1 MAHSFAGPG
10 LSMSMINPPK
20 MFGQD
25 SAMPLL
31 PGHPGTAFMSP
42 MNTQLQGQQQH
53 GMQPSS
59 VSSSALWPGSA
70 SLPNLGGSSFPL
82 TAFSPD
88 VNHKKGADKRPK
100 KRARTSEGTDDEA
113 TGAGKSAGSVK
124 QEHEADKNG
133 DAEGDGEDEG
143 SDAEGTELDEVSRSQ
158 SFTPGLLGLRDG
170 DLALGEDS
178 PRSTGLSLGNG
189 FSGGLAGM
197 GDGNGG
203 DSGDASGTEKDKDGK
218 TLPKSGSTSTST
230 GKKKKIPPP
239 GGFKPWNT
247 SPSSSHLPSGSACIN
262 PVTGEVELPPMD
274 NLTKEEIRK
283 VKNRASAQR
292 SRTRKGELLG
302 GLMDEVNRLRE
313 RLRDVTN
320 GAEGGDGD
328 DASMGAEEFL
338 RKTHAARSARGGS
351 VMSSTGSIGRDEE
364 KEGMKMLIE
373 RLRAEVDHERK
384 SREAAEAQ
392 GWMWKN
398 KHDQLLSS
406 IALGAGKTI
415 NPGLVSDPPAHVRN
429 ARREEDVDKAIRGMA
444 DLETMDDDE
453 DEDEEAADD
462 DELMELSSAGH
473 LDANAFKIDRAR
485 KADDGDDEAEDD
497 DEEREGGRELVQ
509 ARRRDKAIVKG
520 NQRDSK
526 GVLMMVSLV
535 STDPNRLSQQLK
547 LVWWC
552 RRSSCSPLPCSR
564 CPRICELPGSI
575 RRRPST

>member
-1 MAHSFAGPG
+1 
-10 LSMSMINPPK
+10 
-20 MFGQD
+20 
-25 SAMPLL
+25 
-31 PGHPGTAFMSP
+31 
-42 MNTQLQGQQQH
+42 
-53 GMQPSS
+53 
-59 VSSSALWPGSA
+59 
-70 SLPNLGGSSFPL
+70 
-82 TAFSPD
+82 
-88 VNHKKGADKRPK
+88 
-100 KRARTSEGTDDEA
+100 
-113 TGAGKSAGSVK
+113 
-124 QEHEADKNG
+124 
-133 DAEGDGEDEG
+133 
-143 SDAEGTELDEVSRSQ
+143 
-158 SFTPGLLGLRDG
+158 
-170 DLALGEDS
+170 
-178 PRSTGLSLGNG
+178 
-189 FSGGLAGM
+189 
-197 GDGNGG
+197 
-203 DSGDASGTEKDKDGK
+203 
-218 TLPKSGSTSTST
+218 
-230 GKKKKIPPP
+230 
-239 GGFKPWNT
+239 
-247 SPSSSHLPSGSACIN
+247 
-262 PVTGEVELPPMD
+262 
-274 NLTKEEIRK
+274 
-283 VKNRASAQR
+283 
-292 SRTRKGELLG
+292 
-302 GLMDEVNRLRE
+302 
-313 RLRDVTN
+313 
-320 GAEGGDGD
+320 
-328 DASMGAEEFL
+328 
-338 RKTHAARSARGGS
+338 
-351 VMSSTGSIGRDEE
+351 
-364 KEGMKMLIE
+364 MLIE